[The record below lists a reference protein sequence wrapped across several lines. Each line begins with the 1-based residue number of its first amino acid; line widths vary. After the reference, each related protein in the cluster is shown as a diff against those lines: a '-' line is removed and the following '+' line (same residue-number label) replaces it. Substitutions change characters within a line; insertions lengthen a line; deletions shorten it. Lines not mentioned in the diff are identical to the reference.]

1 MHNFINY
8 LIMNIKQ
15 LSKKLGL
22 SITTV
27 SRALGGYS
35 DVSDKTRK
43 RVKKFAT
50 KYQYSPNPYA
60 SVLASGKTKTVG
72 YVLPIYGTNTST
84 LNQANFFQFIS
95 GMSEELISESIQLQI
110 LFAKSEA
117 DELKAYKKLIFEQKI
132 ENIVLQNIK
141 TNDKRIELLNS
152 HKINYVAWGKNKS
165 SKSFSWVD
173 LDNTEAIKKIT
184 EYLINKNHKEIAYI
198 NISEKYNFA
207 NERKASFLKSLK
219 KNKIKFNKS
228 YYASVKLEEPE
239 KSFKIIKNMLLK
251 NKKITAIICSTEYSA
266 LSAIKACNFLNFKI
280 GKDISIITFDGP
292 IVRDL
297 STPPITA
304 ISFPVQELG
313 RKAINILLNKT
324 SKNNKFTNF
333 LAKSEIIERGSVHIC

>member
-1 MHNFINY
+1 
-8 LIMNIKQ
+8 MNIKE
-15 LSKKLGL
+15 LANKLGL

-35 DVSDKTRK
+35 DVSEKTRK
-43 RVKKFAT
+43 RVKKFAS

-60 SVLASGKTKTVG
+60 SVLASGRTKTVG
-72 YVLPIYGTNTST
+72 YVLPIYGTNSST
-84 LNQANFFQFIS
+84 LNQGNFFQFIS
-95 GMSEELISESIQLQI
+95 GMSEQLISESIQLQI

-117 DELKAYKKLIFEQKI
+117 EELIAYKKLILEQKI

-152 HKINYVAWGKNKS
+152 YKINYVAWGKNQSGKN
-165 SKSFSWVD
+165 FSWVD
-173 LDNTEAIKKIT
+173 LDNFAAIEKITDYLIKK
-184 EYLINKNHKEIAYI
+184 KHKEIAYI

-207 NERKASFLKSLK
+207 SERKSSFLKTLK
-219 KNKIKFNKS
+219 KNKITFNKS

-251 NKKITAIICSTEYSA
+251 NNKITAIICSTEYST
-266 LSAIKACNFLNFKI
+266 LSAIKACNFLNLKI
-280 GKDISIITFDGP
+280 GKDISLITFDGP

-297 STPPITA
+297 SSPPITA
-304 ISFPVQELG
+304 VSFPVQELG
-313 RKAINILLNKT
+313 RKAISILLNKGF
-324 SKNNKFTNF
+324 NNKKFTNF

>member
-1 MHNFINY
+1 
-8 LIMNIKQ
+8 MNIKE
-15 LSKKLGL
+15 LAKKLGL

-35 DVSDKTRK
+35 DVSEKTRK
-43 RVKKFAT
+43 RVKKFAL
-50 KYQYSPNPYA
+50 KYSYSPNPYA
-60 SVLASGKTKTVG
+60 STLASGKTKTVG
-72 YVLPIYGTNTST
+72 YVLPIYGTNSST

-117 DELKAYKKLIFEQKI
+117 EELKAYKKLIIEQKI

-141 TNDKRIELLNS
+141 TNDKRIELLNH
-152 HKINYVAWGKNKS
+152 HKVNYVAWGKNKS
-165 SKSFSWVD
+165 EKDFSWVD
-173 LDNTEAIKKIT
+173 LNNTEAIEKIT
-184 EYLINKNHKEIAYI
+184 DYLIKKKHREIAYI

-207 NERKASFLKSLK
+207 NERKKSFLKSLK
-219 KNKIKFNKS
+219 KNNLTFNKS

-239 KSFKIIKNMLLK
+239 KSFNIIKNMLKK